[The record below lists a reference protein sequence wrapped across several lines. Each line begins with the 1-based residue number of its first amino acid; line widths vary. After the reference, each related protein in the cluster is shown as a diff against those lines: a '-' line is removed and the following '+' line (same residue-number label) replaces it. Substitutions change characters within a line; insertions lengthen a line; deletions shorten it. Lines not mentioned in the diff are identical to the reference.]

1 MNNFLLELAK
11 TIESKKCEDTKKSYT
26 SFLLSKG
33 FNECLNKYREESEEF
48 SEAIK
53 KNSNIIH
60 ESADVIYHFL
70 VTLES
75 RNIKLI
81 DVIAELEKRK
91 SQSGHKEKEKRKEK
105 NEI

>member
-1 MNNFLLELAK
+1 MTNFLLGLAK
-11 TIESKKCEDTKKSYT
+11 IIKGRKDKDIKKSYT

-33 FNECLNKYREESEEF
+33 FRECLSKFNEETLEF

-53 KNSNIIH
+53 TNKNIVH

-75 RNIKLI
+75 KNIKLS
-81 DVIAELEKRK
+81 DVIEELEKRK
-91 SQSGHKEKEKRKEK
+91 NQSGFEEKRSRK
-105 NEI
+105 

>member
-1 MNNFLLELAK
+1 MSNFILELAK
-11 TIESKKCEDTKKSYT
+11 TIEARKNEDVKKSYT

-33 FNECLNKYREESEEF
+33 FTECLNKFKEESEEF

-53 KNSNIIH
+53 TNKNIVH

-75 RNIKLI
+75 RDVKFI
-81 DVIAELEKRK
+81 DVLKELEKRTK
-91 SQSGHKEKEKRKEK
+91 RSGLEEKKNRK
-105 NEI
+105 

>member
-1 MNNFLLELAK
+1 MSNFLLELAK
-11 TIESKKCEDTKKSYT
+11 NIESRKTENVEKSYT

-33 FNECLNKYREESEEF
+33 FSECLKKFKEESEEF

-53 KNSNIIH
+53 NNTNIVH

-75 RNIKLI
+75 RNINFI
-81 DVIAELEKRK
+81 EIIQELERRK
-91 SQSGHKEKEKRKEK
+91 KQSGHEEKK
-105 NEI
+105 NRIE

>member
-1 MNNFLLELAK
+1 MSNFLLELAK
-11 TIESKKCEDTKKSYT
+11 TIESRKKEDVKKSYT

-33 FNECLNKYREESEEF
+33 FIKCLDKFKEETEEF

-53 KNSNIIH
+53 NNTNIIH

-75 RNIKLI
+75 RGVKFI
-81 DVIAELEKRK
+81 DVIEELKKRK
-91 SQSGHKEKEKRKEK
+91 NKSGLDEKKKRTE
-105 NEI
+105 

>member
-11 TIESKKCEDTKKSYT
+11 TIKSKKGEDIKKSYT

-33 FNECLNKYREESEEF
+33 FVGCLNKFREESEEF

-53 KNSNIIH
+53 NNSNIIH

-81 DVIAELEKRK
+81 DVISELEKRRN
-91 SQSGHKEKEKRKEK
+91 QSGHEEKK
-105 NEI
+105 NRIK

>member
-1 MNNFLLELAK
+1 MSNFLLELTK
-11 TIESKKCEDTKKSYT
+11 IIKSRKGEDIEKSYT

-33 FNECLNKYREESEEF
+33 FDECLNKFKEESEEF

-53 KNSNIIH
+53 NNRNIVH

-75 RNIKLI
+75 RGVKLL
-81 DVIAELEKRK
+81 DVIEELEKRK
-91 SQSGHKEKEKRKEK
+91 NQSGIMEKK
-105 NEI
+105 NIID

>member
-1 MNNFLLELAK
+1 MSNFLLELAK
-11 TIESKKCEDTKKSYT
+11 TIKSKKKEDISTSYT

-33 FNECLNKYREESEEF
+33 FENCLDKFKEESEEF

-53 KNSNIIH
+53 NNSNIVY

-75 RNIKLI
+75 RGVKFIE
-81 DVIAELEKRK
+81 VIEELEKRTN
-91 SQSGHKEKEKRKEK
+91 QSGLEEKK
-105 NEI
+105 NRIK

>member
-1 MNNFLLELAK
+1 MSNFLLELVK
-11 TIESKKCEDTKKSYT
+11 TINLRKREDATKSYT

-33 FNECLNKYREESEEF
+33 FNECLNKFKEESEEF
-48 SEAIK
+48 SQAIK
-53 KNSNIIH
+53 NNSNIIH

>member
-1 MNNFLLELAK
+1 MSNFLLELAK
-11 TIESKKCEDTKKSYT
+11 IIESRKGENIEKSYT

-33 FNECLNKYREESEEF
+33 FSECVIKFKEESEEF

-53 KNSNIIH
+53 NNSNIIH

-75 RNIKLI
+75 RGIKLI
-81 DVIAELEKRK
+81 DVLKELEKRK
-91 SQSGHKEKEKRKEK
+91 NQSGHDEKK
-105 NEI
+105 NRTK

>member
-1 MNNFLLELAK
+1 MNDFLLELAK
-11 TIESKKCEDTKKSYT
+11 TIESRKDKDIEKSYT

-33 FNECLNKYREESEEF
+33 FDECLSKFKEEAEEF

-53 KNSNIIH
+53 KNKNIIH

-75 RNIKLI
+75 RGIKLN
-81 DVIAELEKRK
+81 DVIEELKKRK
-91 SQSGHKEKEKRKEK
+91 NQSGFAEKKNRK
-105 NEI
+105 

>member
-1 MNNFLLELAK
+1 MSNFLLELAK
-11 TIESKKCEDTKKSYT
+11 TIESRKNEDVKKSYT

-33 FNECLNKYREESEEF
+33 FAECLDKFKEETEEF

-53 KNSNIIH
+53 NNTNIIH

-75 RNIKLI
+75 RGVKFI
-81 DVIAELEKRK
+81 DVIEELEKRK
-91 SQSGHKEKEKRKEK
+91 NQSGFDEKKDRIK
-105 NEI
+105 